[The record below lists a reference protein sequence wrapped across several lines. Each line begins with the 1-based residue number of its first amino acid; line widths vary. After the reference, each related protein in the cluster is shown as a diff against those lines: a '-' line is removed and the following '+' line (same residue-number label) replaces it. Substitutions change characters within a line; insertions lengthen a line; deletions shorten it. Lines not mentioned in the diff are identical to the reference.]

1 MKDRKKLI
9 SIVTACY
16 NEEGNIDLLYLRIKN
31 IFKDIAEYDYEHI
44 FIDNDSHDRSRE
56 ILREIASRDNNVKVI
71 FNTRN
76 FGHIRSPLHAMYQ
89 AKGDAIISVVADL
102 QDPPEMIPEFIRKWE
117 EGYKIVIGIKKKSEE
132 NIFMFFMR
140 KTFYKT
146 LNKFS
151 DIELIKNFT
160 GFGLYDR
167 SFIDIVKKINDPY
180 PYFRG
185 LIPEFGLQRCEIE
198 YIQPKRKKGKSAQS
212 FITLYDMAMLGFVN
226 YSKIPLRMASFIGFT
241 IAFLSLL
248 VAFGYFIYKLLFW
261 SSFDL
266 GLAPLVIGLFF
277 FSSIQLI
284 FIGIIGEYVGSILTQ
299 IQHKERPLV
308 IEKERINF
316 KMK

>member
-1 MKDRKKLI
+1 MEERKKFI

-16 NEEGNIDLLYLRIKN
+16 NEEENIEQLHLRIKD
-31 IFKDIAEYDYEHI
+31 IFRDLPAYDYEHI

-56 ILREIASRDNNVKVI
+56 ILREIASRDKNVKVI

-76 FGHIRSPLHAMYQ
+76 FGHIRSPLYAIYQ
-89 AKGDAIISVVADL
+89 AKGDAIISLVADF
-102 QDPPEMIPEFIRKWE
+102 QDPPEMIAEFLKKWE
-117 EGYKIVIGIKKKSEE
+117 EGYKIVIGVKKKSEE
-132 NIFMFFMR
+132 NPLMFALRKIF
-140 KTFYKT
+140 YST

-167 SFIDIVKKINDPY
+167 SFIDVVKEINDPY

-185 LIPEFGLQRCEIE
+185 LIPELGMQRYEIE
-198 YIQPKRKKGKSAQS
+198 YVQPKRNKGKSTQS
-212 FITLYDMAMLGFVN
+212 FITLYDIAMLGFVN
-226 YSKIPLRMASFIGFT
+226 YSKIPLRMASFIGFF
-241 IAFLSLL
+241 IAIASLL
-248 VAFGYFIYKLLFW
+248 VAMGYLIYKLIFW
-261 SSFDL
+261 YQFDV

-277 FSSIQLI
+277 FSAVQLI

-299 IQHKERPLV
+299 IQHKQRPLV

-316 KMK
+316 

>member
-1 MKDRKKLI
+1 MEDRKKLI

-16 NEEGNIDLLYLRIKN
+16 NEEGNIEQLYLCIKN
-31 IFKDIAEYDYEHI
+31 IFKTLTTYNYEHL
-44 FIDNDSHDRSRE
+44 FIDNDSHDKSRE
-56 ILREIASRDNNVKVI
+56 ILREIASRDENVKVI

-76 FGHIRSPLHAMYQ
+76 FGHIRSPIHAIYQ
-89 AKGDAIISVVADL
+89 ANGDAIISLVADF
-102 QDPPEMIPEFIRKWE
+102 QDPPEMIIDFLKKWE

-132 NIFMFFMR
+132 NILIFFIR

-151 DIELIKNFT
+151 DIKLIKNFT

-185 LIPEFGLQRCEIE
+185 LIPEFGLQRYEIE
-198 YIQPKRKKGKSAQS
+198 YVQPKRKKGKSAQS

-226 YSKIPLRMASFIGFT
+226 YSKIPLRMASFVGFS
-241 IAFLSLL
+241 IAIVSLIVAL
-248 VAFGYFIYKLLFW
+248 VYFVYKLIFW
-261 SSFDL
+261 NQFNV

-277 FSSIQLI
+277 FSSVQLI
-284 FIGIIGEYVGSILTQ
+284 FIGIIGEYVGSVLTQ
-299 IQHKERPLV
+299 IQYKERPLV

-316 KMK
+316 